1 MLNNLI
7 SKISKKIPLR
17 FIIIVPFVIEIFAV
31 VGLTG
36 WLSFRNGKEAVDD
49 LATQLRSEMTT
60 RIHQHLKTHTT
71 MPHRANQLNVD
82 AISLGLLKLEDRD
95 ALERHLWKQIQQFH
109 TVSYVGIGTEQA
121 AYVGAHLL
129 NNKTLIEISDKS
141 TGGNLE
147 IWETENIVNQ
157 NKFKK
162 TLLQNTLPNYKP
174 QNLAWYLNAAK
185 AGKPVW
191 SKAYFSSR
199 RTNLSVNHP
208 IYSNEGSL
216 LAVATADISVLDISR
231 FLHSL
236 KIGKTGQSFILER
249 SSGLQIATSTS
260 EKLIRDAKVHKVH
273 ADRND
278 SSQQAIIPESL
289 NQSEPF
295 KAINSN
301 NALTSATARY
311 LTQHFGELKTIKD
324 RQNLNFIEIE
334 SGKQHFL
341 QVMPFNDERG
351 LDWLIVVVVPETD
364 FMAHIDANMH
374 YTILLC
380 LVALILTIFVGVLS
394 AQWIIQP
401 LIHLNTT
408 AEALAEGKWEKTA
421 EFERQDEVGELAN
434 SFSRMTTQLQELFTT
449 LESKNTE
456 LQRLNQLKDE
466 FLANTSHELRTPLNG
481 IIGIVEALIDDE
493 QLSTKTRSELF
504 MVVACGQRLA
514 NLVNDILD
522 FSRQKYKN
530 IDLQLKP
537 VDMRK
542 IAEIV
547 LRFSQLMVGS
557 KDLQLVNRLSNALPL
572 VNADEARVQQ
582 ILHNLVGNAIK
593 FTEKGRIEVLAKIKN
608 GIVPQQENF
617 LSKYFKFNNEHWK
630 KNSDSKCSI
639 EGEELLLITVSDT
652 GVGIPA
658 DKTTQIFKSYEQVGE
673 LSTEGG
679 TGLGL
684 AIAKQLVILH
694 GGEIWVESTVGIGS
708 RFTFSLPILSDQLS
722 DQLSVN
728 CEQKAEPSPVA
739 TTTSHGDSI
748 QRSRKADALAKT
760 EVRGLHAVVG
770 EDTLPLQGGN
780 IPPIN
785 RSEILANTPQPQ
797 NVTPPDN
804 ASGAFKILIVDDE
817 PINLHVL
824 VNHLSLY
831 DYTVIQAASGAQAL
845 TILEEGIE
853 PDLILLDVMMPYMT
867 GYEVT
872 QKIREKWEA
881 SKLPIILLTAKNQ
894 VSDLV
899 MGLEMGAN
907 DYLVKPTS
915 KNELLARIKTHLH
928 VKQLHEELEEY
939 SQTLELK
946 VEERTCRL
954 NEAKKAAENTLQL
967 LKDTQKQ
974 LVESAKMAELGN
986 LVAGVA
992 HEINTPVG
1000 IGVTATS
1007 RVETLTDELIH
1018 LYKAGRMK
1026 RSDLDKYLKAA
1037 KQGSELTLKNL
1048 TRAAELIQ
1056 SFKQVA
1062 VDQTG
1067 EQQRTFVLEEYLHE
1081 ILTTLKPKFKRTQH
1095 QVSIECH
1102 GEIVLSS
1109 YPGIFSQI
1117 FTNFLMNS
1125 LIHGFKGKSKGKI
1138 TITAQMSEKKEL
1150 VMRYSDNGNGVPADV
1165 IDKIF
1170 DPFFTTNRQGGG
1182 SGLGL
1187 NIVYNL
1193 ITHKLNGS
1201 IRCDSVEGEGI
1212 TFTILVPISA

>member
-1 MLNNLI
+1 MLNNFI
-7 SKISKKIPLR
+7 SKISRKIPLR

-49 LATQLRSEMTT
+49 LAAQLRSEMTT

-82 AISLGLLKLEDRD
+82 AIRLGLLKLEDGH

-121 AYVGAHLL
+121 AYVGAHLH
-129 NNKTLIEISDKS
+129 NNSTLLEISDKS

-157 NKFKK
+157 NRFKK
-162 TLLQNTLPNYKP
+162 TILQNTLPNYKP
-174 QNLAWYLNAAK
+174 KNRAWYLSAVK

-199 RTNLSVNHP
+199 RTTLSVNHP
-208 IYSNEGSL
+208 IYSNEGLL

-231 FLHSL
+231 FLQSL

-249 SSGLQIATSTS
+249 SSGLLIATSTP
-260 EKLIRDAKVHKVH
+260 EKLIRDEKVHKVQ

-278 SSQQAIIPESL
+278 TSQQVIIPESL

-295 KAINSN
+295 KAINSS

-311 LTQHFGELKTIKD
+311 LTQYFGDLKTITN

-334 SGKQHFL
+334 SSQQHFL
-341 QVMPFNDERG
+341 QVMPFNDEWG

-364 FMAHIDANMH
+364 FMAHIDANMY

-380 LVALILTIFVGVLS
+380 LVALIVTIFVGVLS

-401 LIHLNTT
+401 LIHLNAT
-408 AEALAEGKWEKTA
+408 AKALAEGKWKQTA
-421 EFERQDEVGELAN
+421 EIERQDEAGELAN

-449 LESKNTE
+449 LESKNAE

-481 IIGIVEALIDDE
+481 IIGIVEALIDEE

-530 IDLQLKP
+530 IELQLKP

-542 IAEIV
+542 IAKIV
-547 LRFSQLMVGS
+547 LKFSQLMVGS
-557 KDLQLVNRLSNALPL
+557 KDLQLVNRLSNDLPL

-593 FTEKGRIEVLAKIKN
+593 FTEKGRIEVLAKIR
-608 GIVPQQENF
+608 
-617 LSKYFKFNNEHWK
+617 EHGK
-630 KNSDSKCSI
+630 KNSGSTSST
-639 EGEELLLITVSDT
+639 EEKKQLLITVSDT

-658 DKTTQIFKSYEQVGE
+658 NKTTQIFESYEQIGE
-673 LSTEGG
+673 LATEGG

-684 AIAKQLVILH
+684 AIAKQLVTLH

-708 RFTFSLPILSDQLS
+708 RFTFSLPVLSEQLTVNREP
-722 DQLSVN
+722 LSVSS
-728 CEQKAEPSPVA
+728 EQKAEPYPVA

-748 QRSRKADALAKT
+748 QRSRKADALENT

-770 EDTLPLQGGN
+770 EETLPLQGGN

-804 ASGAFKILIVDDE
+804 ASGGFKILIVDDE

-831 DYTVIQAASGAQAL
+831 DYTVIQAASGSQAL

-881 SKLPIILLTAKNQ
+881 NKLPIILLTAKNQ
-894 VSDLV
+894 ISDLV
-899 MGLEMGAN
+899 MGLEVGAN
-907 DYLVKPTS
+907 DYLVKPTL

-928 VKQLHEELEEY
+928 VKQLHEELEDY

-967 LKDTQKQ
+967 LKDTQNQ

-1067 EQQRTFVLEEYLHE
+1067 ERQRTFVLEEYLHE

-1095 QVSIECH
+1095 QVSIECQ
-1102 GEIVLSS
+1102 GEIILSS
-1109 YPGIFSQI
+1109 YPGIFSQV
-1117 FTNFLMNS
+1117 FTNFMMNS

-1193 ITHKLNGS
+1193 ITHKLNGT

-1212 TFTILVPISA
+1212 TFTISIPIEA

>member
-1 MLNNLI
+1 MLNNFI
-7 SKISKKIPLR
+7 SKISRKIPLR

-49 LATQLRSEMTT
+49 LAAQLRSEMTT

-82 AISLGLLKLEDRD
+82 AIRLGLLKLEDRH

-157 NKFKK
+157 NRFKK

-174 QNLAWYLNAAK
+174 QNRAWYLSAVK

-199 RTNLSVNHP
+199 RTTLSVNHP
-208 IYSNEGSL
+208 IYSNDGSL
-216 LAVATADISVLDISR
+216 LAVAIADISVLDISR

-249 SSGLQIATSTS
+249 SSGLLIATSTS
-260 EKLIRDAKVHKVH
+260 EKLIRDEKVHKMP
-273 ADRND
+273 ADRDD
-278 SSQQAIIPESL
+278 SNQQAIIPESL
-289 NQSEPF
+289 HQPEPF

-301 NALTSATARY
+301 NALTRATARY
-311 LTQHFGELKTIKD
+311 LTQYFGDLKTIKN
-324 RQNLNFIEIE
+324 RENLNFIEIK
-334 SGKQHFL
+334 SNQQHFL
-341 QVMPFNDERG
+341 QVMPFNDEWG
-351 LDWLIVVVVPETD
+351 LDWLIVVVVPEAD

-380 LVALILTIFVGVLS
+380 LVALIITIFVGVLS

-401 LIHLNTT
+401 LIRLNTT
-408 AEALAEGKWEKTA
+408 AKALAKGEWEQTA
-421 EFERQDEVGELAN
+421 EIERQDEAGELAN
-434 SFSRMTTQLQELFTT
+434 SFSRMSTQLQESFSR
-449 LESKNTE
+449 LESQNAE

-481 IIGIVEALIDDE
+481 IIGIVEALIDE
-493 QLSTKTRSELF
+493 EKLSTKTRSELF

-530 IDLQLKP
+530 IELQLKP

-547 LRFSQLMVGS
+547 LRFSHLMVGS
-557 KDLQLVNRLSNALPL
+557 KDLQLVNRLPNDLPL

-593 FTEKGRIEVLAKIKN
+593 FTEKGRIEVLAKIRKH
-608 GIVPQQENF
+608 G
-617 LSKYFKFNNEHWK
+617 K
-630 KNSDSKCSI
+630 KNAGSNSST
-639 EGEELLLITVSDT
+639 EGKEELLITVSDT

-658 DKTTQIFKSYEQVGE
+658 DKTTQIFESYEQIGE
-673 LSTEGG
+673 LATEGG

-684 AIAKQLVILH
+684 AIAKQLVALH

-708 RFTFSLPILSDQLS
+708 RFTFSLPVIS

-728 CEQKAEPSPVA
+728 REPLSVNSEQKAEPSPVA
-739 TTTSHGDSI
+739 MTTSHSDSI
-748 QRSRKADALAKT
+748 PHHRKADALENT
-760 EVRGLHAVVG
+760 EVRGLHAVLG
-770 EDTLPLQGGN
+770 EETLPLQGGN

-797 NVTPPDN
+797 NATPPDN

-831 DYTVIQAASGAQAL
+831 DYTVIQAASGSQAL

-881 SKLPIILLTAKNQ
+881 NKLPIILLTAKNQ
-894 VSDLV
+894 ISDLV
-899 MGLEMGAN
+899 MGLEVGAN
-907 DYLVKPTS
+907 DYLVKPTL

-928 VKQLHEELEEY
+928 IKQLHEELEEY

-946 VEERTCRL
+946 VEERTYSL

-967 LKDTQKQ
+967 LKDTQNQ

-1018 LYKAGRMK
+1018 LYQAGRMK

-1067 EQQRTFVLEEYLHE
+1067 ERQRTFALEKYLHE
-1081 ILTTLKPKFKRTQH
+1081 IFTTLKPKFKRTQH

-1117 FTNFLMNS
+1117 FTNFMMNS
-1125 LIHGFKGKSKGKI
+1125 LIHGFKGKSKGQI

-1150 VMRYSDNGNGVPADV
+1150 VMRYSDNGNGIAADV

-1212 TFTILVPISA
+1212 MFTISIPIEA